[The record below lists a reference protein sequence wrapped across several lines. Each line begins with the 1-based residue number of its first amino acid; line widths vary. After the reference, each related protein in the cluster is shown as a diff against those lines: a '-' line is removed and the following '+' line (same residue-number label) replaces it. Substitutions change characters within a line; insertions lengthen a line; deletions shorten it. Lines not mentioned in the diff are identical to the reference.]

1 LKTFHEPFASNQ
13 LGYLLIFFI
22 GDYRRSE
29 KPAATKRRIRLWDLT
44 LVMSRCSDRKLPLIK
59 LTSID

>member
-22 GDYRRSE
+22 GITGGV
-29 KPAATKRRIRLWDLT
+29 KNL
-44 LVMSRCSDRKLPLIK
+44 LPQKEELGFG
-59 LTSID
+59 T